1 MFAFLAWFSTKS
13 ITAGCFL
20 CASFVLAGGGSGR
33 LFYEFLRQS
42 RDGRREKASASRS
55 RFRAVLAN
63 ELRIQPLEVVKFLE
77 LVSESEVARE
87 DADRIADELFG
98 KVIGKFLADAILT
111 DRERAK
117 LEALAHT
124 LEINPARAKRLE
136 AEAKSEHYRKAVS
149 DALADGTVTAAEAHM
164 LNELKAQAR
173 YRGFYLDTRRSCSS
187 GMMLARRRE
196 RRVTWQGT
204 KNPDWRSRRIQCLL

>member
-1 MFAFLAWFSTKS
+1 MVALLAWFSTKS
-13 ITAGCFL
+13 IAAGSFL

-63 ELRIQPLEVVKFLE
+63 ELRIQPLGVVKFSE

-117 LEALAHT
+117 LEALA

-136 AEAKSEHYRKAVS
+136 AEAKSERYRKAVS

-164 LNELKAQAR
+164 LNELKARLGIEDSTWTPGDLAH
-173 YRGFYLDTRRSCSS
+173 RG
-187 GMMLARRRE
+187 
-196 RRVTWQGT
+196 
-204 KNPDWRSRRIQCLL
+204 